1 MRKGF
6 IESTKDEVRM
16 MKERLA
22 NQSRGNLERLAGVP
36 GSPSHHANAGPS
48 KYSRL
53 PSTADSPHREYIL
66 QLEKQQELL
75 NQQDET
81 MDLMSESMG
90 NIRNM
95 SEHISN
101 ELDEQAVMLD
111 EFGSEIDH
119 ADSRVDATMK
129 KMAKVLHLSDDRRQW
144 MAIGAL
150 SSAMVLVLFLIFLM

>member
-22 NQSRGNLERLAGVP
+22 NQSRGNLERLAGGTG
-36 GSPSHHANAGPS
+36 GSPSHHGTSGPS

-53 PSTADSPHREYIL
+53 PSTADSPHREYIV
-66 QLEKQQELL
+66 QLEHQQELL
-75 NQQDET
+75 RQQDET

-101 ELDEQAVMLD
+101 ELDEQAV
-111 EFGSEIDH
+111 
-119 ADSRVDATMK
+119 
-129 KMAKVLHLSDDRRQW
+129 
-144 MAIGAL
+144 
-150 SSAMVLVLFLIFLM
+150 